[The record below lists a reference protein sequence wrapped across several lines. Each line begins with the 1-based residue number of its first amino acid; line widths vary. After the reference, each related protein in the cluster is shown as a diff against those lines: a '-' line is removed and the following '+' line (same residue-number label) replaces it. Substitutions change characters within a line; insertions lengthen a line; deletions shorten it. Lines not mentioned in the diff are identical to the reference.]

1 MYRSEPRS
9 RRSLTSMRSAIS
21 LFRIY
26 SDVFSKKLG
35 YYRCSSFNFT
45 IFLMKSIPLML
56 TSSMLLS
63 TVFTLSVVPETSAMT
78 FNVNGMFEDGG
89 KISGSFDFNN
99 DNYTNVNL
107 QTTDS
112 SDNIIA
118 SYSDTGDEGFIFG
131 NSSGFVISNFDFSFD
146 LSLDFESNLTDNTE
160 TILLTTSQEENFDD
174 MSVRFIDSGTVTSFS
189 TQVDEPSSLFLI
201 STFGLGLLFKRLLFS

>member
-1 MYRSEPRS
+1 
-9 RRSLTSMRSAIS
+9 
-21 LFRIY
+21 
-26 SDVFSKKLG
+26 
-35 YYRCSSFNFT
+35 
-45 IFLMKSIPLML
+45 MKSIPLML

-107 QTTDS
+107 QTKDS